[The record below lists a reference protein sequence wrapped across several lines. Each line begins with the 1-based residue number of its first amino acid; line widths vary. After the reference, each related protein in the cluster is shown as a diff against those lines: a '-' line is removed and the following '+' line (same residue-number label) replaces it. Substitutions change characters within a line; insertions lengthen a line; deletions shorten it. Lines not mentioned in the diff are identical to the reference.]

1 MVQPSDL
8 VVTTAGVA
16 ALMDKLMTIGTC
28 DDAIIFPFQTI
39 FGSFLVTGHSKIYSK
54 AVKIR
59 LLLFEGLLRGAGAT
73 C

>member
-28 DDAIIFPFQTI
+28 DDAIIL
-39 FGSFLVTGHSKIYSK
+39 SVSDYS
-54 AVKIR
+54 
-59 LLLFEGLLRGAGAT
+59 GLS
-73 C
+73 